1 MARCLRARPL
11 DGTRNACCV
20 NESLTDHPYSGVSH
34 SPAPEPGFLTCALP
48 ALRLVPLPVGGSAGG
63 PAGSAVQVVTP
74 LLSPLF
80 SPSGLALGAPDD
92 PEGISPDP
100 GSGNG
105 GKYTE

>member
-48 ALRLVPLPVGGSAGG
+48 ALRLVPLPVGGSAGA
-63 PAGSAVQVVTP
+63 PAGSAAQVVTP

>member
-1 MARCLRARPL
+1 M
-11 DGTRNACCV
+11 
-20 NESLTDHPYSGVSH
+20 NESLTEHPYSGVSH

-48 ALRLVPLPVGGSAGG
+48 ALGLVPLLVGGSAGA

>member
-20 NESLTDHPYSGVSH
+20 NESLTEHPYSGVSH

-100 GSGNG
+100 SSGNG
-105 GKYTE
+105 GQYTE

>member
-1 MARCLRARPL
+1 MN
-11 DGTRNACCV
+11 D
-20 NESLTDHPYSGVSH
+20 SLTEHPYSGVSH

-48 ALRLVPLPVGGSAGG
+48 ALGLVPMPVGCSAGG
-63 PAGSAVQVVTP
+63 PAGSAVHMVIL
-74 LLSPLF
+74 LLSPVF
-80 SPSGLALGAPDD
+80 SPSGLALGVPDD